1 MRYPFAFFPLF
12 LAPEGDASGA
22 GAAGTGT
29 VADPAAQEPPETSL
43 QAPELTPVQKALAE
57 AKAAAASGEIA
68 FEPGAKGP
76 DDDEEAAGEKPPS
89 PNADG
94 TPSKDSPAGAAGAE
108 AEAGKDGAA
117 ADAAA
122 DGDDPLLTIELPTRN
137 KGEVP
142 VAIKV
147 PDKETAEALRQL
159 KNGFLRGEE
168 VRAQRREV
176 ETERAELAYF
186 QELAQVD
193 PIGLVLEHLD
203 PARHQELVT
212 HLLGTPGVVEKVVEY
227 LQKWDGNPD
236 AQRADLA
243 VMERDREKQKGTIK
257 EALEMKARARD
268 VGRYIGDK
276 VGVLADLVH
285 PDLQAAFRDDALA
298 EVQAHYNAN
307 RLRGKLPADQFP
319 VVLERRLRL
328 YGIDKAKALAALTDQ
343 PATPPASERA
353 RPTGPDAEA
362 LAASA
367 KGKTA
372 DGQKLIQAAKVRRDV
387 VAAVPGTGAG
397 VSTPRITPPKGQG
410 FMERLK
416 WARANLA
423 PAQPQ

>member
-1 MRYPFAFFPLF
+1 MRYPLFFFPLF

-29 VADPAAQEPPETSL
+29 VADHAAQEPPDTSL

-76 DDDEEAAGEKPPS
+76 DDEEAEGGEKPPAQ
-89 PNADG
+89 PDPAATAD
-94 TPSKDSPAGAAGAE
+94 KPAGDAPVEGT
-108 AEAGKDGAA
+108 DG
-117 ADAAA
+117 AAA